1 MNFEDVI
8 RLRTATRKFDHISV
22 ERSKI
27 EKILE
32 AGRLAP
38 TAKNLQPQKIFV
50 VTSKKGLIQIDKASP
65 YRYNAPLVLMVCSD
79 KSVAFQKNNY
89 STYEMDAVIAATH
102 MMLEATNLGVDN
114 IWIEM
119 FDKNIL
125 KKEFKLEEDLE
136 PICLLMLGYRSSD
149 CPVNPMH
156 KVRKELSEIV
166 EYV

>member
-8 RLRTATRKFDHISV
+8 RLRTATRKFEDTFV
-22 ERSKI
+22 EREKV

-65 YRYNAPLVLMVCSD
+65 CRYNAPLVLMVCSD

-89 STYEMDAVIAATH
+89 STYEMDAVIVATH

-114 IWIEM
+114 VWVEL
-119 FDKNIL
+119 FDRNIL
-125 KKEFKLEEDLE
+125 KKEFNLKEDLE

-149 CPVNPMH
+149 CPVNPIH

>member
-1 MNFEDVI
+1 MKFEDVI
-8 RLRTATRKFDHISV
+8 RLRTATRKFDHTLV
-22 ERSKI
+22 EKRKI

-50 VTSKKGLIQIDKASP
+50 VSSEEGLIQIDKASP
-65 YRYNAPLVLMVCSD
+65 CRYNAPLVLMVCSD
-79 KSVAFQKNNY
+79 KSRAFQKNGY
-89 STYEMDAVIAATH
+89 STYEMDAVIVATH

-114 IWIEM
+114 VWVEM
-119 FDKNIL
+119 FDKSIL
-125 KKEFKLEEDLE
+125 KKEFKLKEDLE

-156 KVRKELSEIV
+156 GVRKELSEMV